1 MFRFAPYVFKG
12 LWRHRARTMLTVSG
26 AAVALFVFCF
36 VGSVQE
42 GLQRLTE
49 DEDAQ
54 RTLIVF
60 QENRFCPTSSRLP
73 QDYAQR
79 IGRLPGVKDVMP
91 IQVWTN
97 NCRASLD
104 VVVFNGAPAE
114 QLKSARDLRLTSGGW
129 EEFTTRRDAALIG
142 QNVATRRDL
151 SVGSQFSIGDI
162 SVKVAGIFD
171 SSIPAEENLIYT
183 NLEFLQYT
191 RGLDAAGLVTLHEV
205 HLTPKAEPDA
215 VARSID
221 EALKAGP
228 VATTTRR
235 KGAFQIG
242 TLSDLVDLIG
252 FAHWLGYAC
261 VALVLSL
268 VATTTV
274 MSVQDRIREHA
285 VLQTLGLRPARI
297 FRIVIAESLLMCMI
311 GGLLGTLFAM
321 VMLAWNG
328 LAVGAEGVT
337 IAFRPSWQL
346 GAAGLAVSVAVGVIA
361 GLAPAWQAARA
372 PIVHSLQTP

>member
-1 MFRFAPYVFKG
+1 MFPFAPYIFKS
-12 LWRHRARTMLTVSG
+12 LWRHRARTLLTVSG
-26 AAVALFVFCF
+26 TAVALFVFCF
-36 VGSVQE
+36 VGSVQQ
-42 GLQRLTE
+42 GLQSLTE

-73 QDYAQR
+73 QDYADR
-79 IGRLPGVKDVMP
+79 IRKISGVKDVMP
-91 IQVWTN
+91 VQVWTN

-104 VVVFNGAPAE
+104 IVVFNGTPAE
-114 QLKSARDLRLTSGGW
+114 MLKTARDLRLTSGNW
-129 EEFTTRRDAALIG
+129 DDFASRRDAALVG
-142 QNVATRRDL
+142 RNVARRRNL
-151 SVGSQFSIGDI
+151 SVGEQFSIGDI
-162 SVKVAGIFD
+162 SVKVAGVFR
-171 SSIPAEENLIYT
+171 SPVPAEENLIYT

-205 HLTPKAEPDA
+205 HLTTEAEPDA

-221 EALKAGP
+221 EALRAGP

-235 KGAFQIG
+235 KGAFQTS

-285 VLQTLGLRPARI
+285 ILQTIGLRPARI
-297 FRIVIAESLLMCMI
+297 FRLIMAESLLMCLI
-311 GGLLGTLFAM
+311 GGVLGTGFS
-321 VMLAWNG
+321 LAALTWSG
-328 LAVGAEGVT
+328 LAIGAEGVT
-337 IAFRPSWQL
+337 IAFRPSWEL
-346 GAAGLAVSVAVGVIA
+346 GMLGTMVSIVVGLLAGLI
-361 GLAPAWQAARA
+361 PAWQAARA
-372 PIVHSLQTP
+372 QIVSSLQNP